1 LSVLFAECSMLDHFV
16 YSGPQTRVVFG
27 NGTIAELPAE
37 AKRANIGRVLLLCS
51 KGRTQLAEKI
61 AAALGDACVGICAQ
75 SVPNMPREVF
85 DLVKAQLADS
95 KADGFVA
102 VGGGSPIGL
111 AKSVAVSAQL
121 PFIAVVTT
129 LSGSEMSPKWALGR
143 GLGRAAGND
152 TRALPTVAIYD
163 PELVLELPPRVVV
176 ASGMNAM
183 AHAVESLYGDDTN
196 PVIQTLSDEAIGHL
210 YKSLPRV
217 VADPASVEARNEAL
231 YGAWLAA
238 TFRATTCLHHV
249 IAQQV
254 RQLFDLDHA
263 KTHAVVLPYA
273 LAFNAPSIPVAMA
286 RMQKVTGTS
295 NMALALFE
303 LNKTMGLPLRLT
315 EIGMPAERLE
325 EAADVV
331 MQVKGTNPHPYSRA
345 DVVAILKDASSG
357 QPPQAFA

>member
-1 LSVLFAECSMLDHFV
+1 MLERFV
-16 YSGPQTRVVFG
+16 YSGPHTRVVFG

-37 AKRANIGRVLLLCS
+37 AKRAGMSRVLILCS
-51 KGRTQLAEKI
+51 RGRTALAGKI
-61 AAALGDACVGICAQ
+61 AASLGEACAGICDQ
-75 SVPNMPREVF
+75 SVPNMPREAF
-85 DLVKAQLADS
+85 DAVKAQLESS

-129 LSGSEMSPKWALGR
+129 LSGSEMSQKWALGR

-152 TRALPTVAIYD
+152 VRALPTVAIYD
-163 PELVLELPPRVVV
+163 PELVLELPPRVIA

-183 AHAVESLYGDDTN
+183 AHAVESLYGEDTN
-196 PVIQTLSDEAIGHL
+196 PVIQTLSDDAIGRL
-210 YKSLPRV
+210 YASLPKI
-217 VADPASVEARNEAL
+217 VADPASVDARNEAL

-238 TFRATTCLHHV
+238 TFRATTCLHHT

-263 KTHAVVLPYA
+263 QTHAAVLPYA
-273 LAFNAPSIPVAMA
+273 LAFNASAVPQAMM
-286 RMQKVTGTS
+286 RMEKVLQTG
-295 NMALALFE
+295 NVPLVLFA
-303 LNKTMGLPLRLT
+303 LNKTLGLPISLLD
-315 EIGMPAERLE
+315 IGMPAERLD

-331 MQVKGTNPHPYSRA
+331 MKVKGANPRPYARA
-345 DVVAILKDASSG
+345 DVVAILRQASSG
-357 QPPQAFA
+357 QPPKDFS

>member
-1 LSVLFAECSMLDHFV
+1 MLDRFV
-16 YSGPQTRVVFG
+16 YSGPHTRVVFG

-37 AKRANIGRVLLLCS
+37 AKREGMSRVLILCS
-51 KGRTQLAEKI
+51 KGRTRLAQKI
-61 AAALGDACVGICAQ
+61 AAALGDACAGICDQ

-85 DLVKAQLADS
+85 DAVKAQLAES
-95 KADGFVA
+95 RADGFVA

-196 PVIQTLSDEAIGHL
+196 PVIQTLSDDAIGRL
-210 YKSLPRV
+210 YKSLPEV
-217 VADPASVEARNEAL
+217 VAAPASVDARNEAL

-238 TFRATTCLHHV
+238 TFRATTCIHHV

-273 LAFNAPSIPVAMA
+273 LAFNAPAIPEAMA
-286 RMQKVTGTS
+286 RMEKMTGAG
-295 NMALALFE
+295 NVPLALFA
-303 LNKTMGLPLRLT
+303 LNKTLGVPLRLT

-331 MQVKGTNPHPYSRA
+331 MQVKCFNPRPYSCA
-345 DVVAILKDASSG
+345 DVVAILKQASSG
-357 QPPQAFA
+357 EPPKAFA

>member
-1 LSVLFAECSMLDHFV
+1 MLERFV

-27 NGTIAELPAE
+27 NGTVAELPAE
-37 AKRANIGRVLLLCS
+37 AKRAGMSRVLILCS

-61 AAALGDACVGICAQ
+61 AASLGDACVGICAE

-85 DLVKAQLADS
+85 DVVKAQLADS
-95 KADGFVA
+95 KADGFVV

-111 AKSVAVSAQL
+111 AKSVAVSMQL

-152 TRALPTVAIYD
+152 TRALPTVAIYN

-196 PVIQTLSDEAIGHL
+196 PVVQTLSEDAIGRL
-210 YKSLPRV
+210 YKSLPQI
-217 VADPASVEARNEAL
+217 VADPTSVEARNEAL
-231 YGAWLAA
+231 YGAWVAA
-238 TFRATTCLHHV
+238 TFRSTICIHHT

-273 LAFNAPSIPVAMA
+273 LAFNAPSIPAAMA
-286 RMQKVTGTS
+286 RMEKATGAG
-295 NMALALFE
+295 NVPLALFE

-315 EIGMPAERLE
+315 EIGMPIERLE

-331 MQVKGTNPHPYSRA
+331 MQVKCYNPRPYSRA

-357 QPPQAFA
+357 QPPQ

>member
-1 LSVLFAECSMLDHFV
+1 MPERFV
-16 YSGPQTRVVFG
+16 YSTPNTRVVFG

-37 AKRANIGRVLLLCS
+37 ARRAGLSRLLILCS
-51 KGRTQLAEKI
+51 KGRTQLAESI
-61 AAALGDACVGICAQ
+61 AAALGDASIGICAE
-75 SVPNMPREVF
+75 SVPNMPREAF
-85 DLVKAQLADS
+85 DAVKAQLANRN
-95 KADGFVA
+95 ADGFVA

-152 TRALPTVAIYD
+152 VCALPTIAIYD
-163 PELVLELPPRVVV
+163 PELIQQLPPRTIA

-196 PVIQTLSDEAIGHL
+196 PVVQTLSEDAIGRL
-210 YKSLPRV
+210 SKSLPKL
-217 VADPASVEARNEAL
+217 ATPGAIDACNEAL
-231 YGAWLAA
+231 YGAWLAG
-238 TFRATTCLHHV
+238 TFRATTCIHHV

-263 KTHAVVLPYA
+263 KTHAVVLPHA
-273 LAFNAPSIPVAMA
+273 LAFNAPAIPRAMDCL
-286 RMQKVTGTS
+286 KK
-295 NMALALFE
+295 ALATDDPAGALFD
-303 LNKTMGLPLRLT
+303 LNTTLGLPINLVEL
-315 EIGMPAERLE
+315 GMPAERLS

-331 MQVKGTNPHPYSRA
+331 MQVKCYNPRPYSRA
-345 DVVAILKDASSG
+345 DVVAILQKALAG
-357 QPPQAFA
+357 ERPI

>member
-1 LSVLFAECSMLDHFV
+1 MLDRFI

-37 AKRANIGRVLLLCS
+37 AKRAGMNRVLILCS
-51 KGRTQLAEKI
+51 KGRTTLAESI
-61 AAALGDACVGICAQ
+61 AAALGERCVGISDE
-75 SVPNMPREVF
+75 SVPNMPREAF
-85 DLVKAQLADS
+85 DVVKAQLADRN
-95 KADGFVA
+95 ADGFIA

-152 TRALPTVAIYD
+152 IRALPTVAIYD
-163 PELVLELPPRVVV
+163 PELTLELPPRVIG

-196 PVIQTLSDEAIGHL
+196 PVIQTLSEDAIGRL
-210 YKSLPRV
+210 FTSLAQV
-217 VADPASVEARNEAL
+217 AADPASVDARNEAL
-231 YGAWLAA
+231 YGAWVAA
-238 TFRATTCLHHV
+238 TFRATTCIHHV

-273 LAFNAPSIPVAMA
+273 VAFNAPAIPQAIA
-286 RMQKVTGTS
+286 RMEKIVRTD
-295 NMALALFE
+295 NVPVALFE
-303 LNKTMGLPLRLT
+303 LNKTLGLPVRLT
-315 EIGMPAERLE
+315 DLGMPAERLD

-331 MQVKGTNPHPYSRA
+331 MKVKCYNPRPYTRA
-345 DVVAILKDASSG
+345 DVVAILRQASSG
-357 QPPQAFA
+357 RPPEAFTQ

>member
-1 LSVLFAECSMLDHFV
+1 MLDRFV
-16 YSGPQTRVVFG
+16 YTGPHTRVVFG
-27 NGTIAELPAE
+27 NGTIAALPAE
-37 AKRANIGRVLLLCS
+37 AKRAGMSRVLILCS
-51 KGRTQLAEKI
+51 KGRTALAEKI
-61 AAALGDACVGICAQ
+61 ATSLGDACVGICAE

-85 DLVKAQLADS
+85 DVVKAQLADS
-95 KADGFVA
+95 KADGFVV

-196 PVIQTLSDEAIGHL
+196 PVVQTLSEDAIGRL
-210 YKSLPRV
+210 YKNLPQI
-217 VADPASVEARNEAL
+217 VADPTSVEARNEAL
-231 YGAWLAA
+231 YGAWVAA
-238 TFRATTCLHHV
+238 TFRSTIGLHHT

-273 LAFNAPSIPVAMA
+273 LAFNAPSIPDAMA
-286 RMQKVTGTS
+286 RMAKASGTR
-295 NMALALFE
+295 NVPLALFE

-315 EIGMPAERLE
+315 EIGMPEERLE

-331 MQVKGTNPHPYSRA
+331 MQVKCTNPRSYTRA
-345 DVVAILKDASSG
+345 DVVAILRQASSG
-357 QPPQAFA
+357 QPPKAFA

>member
-1 LSVLFAECSMLDHFV
+1 MLDRFV
-16 YSGPQTRVVFG
+16 YSGPHTRVVFG

-37 AKRANIGRVLLLCS
+37 ARRAGMSRVLILCS
-51 KGRTQLAEKI
+51 KGRTQLAQKI
-61 AAALGDACVGICAQ
+61 AAALGDACAGICDQ

-85 DLVKAQLADS
+85 DVVKAKLADS
-95 KADGFVA
+95 QADGFVA

-111 AKSVAVSAQL
+111 AKSVAVSTQL

-152 TRALPTVAIYD
+152 KHALPTVAIYD
-163 PELVLELPPRVVV
+163 PELVLELLPRVVV

-196 PVIQTLSDEAIGHL
+196 PVIQTLSDDAIGRL
-210 YKSLPRV
+210 YKSLPRIIS
-217 VADPASVEARNEAL
+217 DPTSVEARNEAL

-238 TFRATTCLHHV
+238 TFRATTCIHHV

-263 KTHAVVLPYA
+263 KTHAVVLTYA
-273 LAFNAPSIPVAMA
+273 LAFNAPAIPDAMA
-286 RMQKVTGTS
+286 RMEKVTRTT
-295 NMALALFE
+295 NMPLALFS
-303 LNKTMGLPLRLT
+303 LNKTLSLPLRLT
-315 EIGMPAERLE
+315 EIGMPEGRLE

-331 MQVKGTNPHPYSRA
+331 MQVKCFNPRPYSRA
-345 DVVAILKDASSG
+345 DVVAILKQASSG
-357 QPPQAFA
+357 EPPQAFA

>member
-1 LSVLFAECSMLDHFV
+1 MLERFI
-16 YSGPQTRVVFG
+16 YSGPHTRVVFG
-27 NGTIAELPAE
+27 NGTLADLPAE
-37 AKRANIGRVLLLCS
+37 AKRAGMNRVLILCS

-61 AAALGDACVGICAQ
+61 AASLGDACAGICAE

-85 DLVKAQLADS
+85 DAVKAQLAET

-163 PELVLELPPRVVV
+163 PELVLDLPAKVVA

-196 PVIQTLSDEAIGHL
+196 PVIQTLSDDAIARL
-210 YKSLPRV
+210 YASLPQV
-217 VADPASVEARNEAL
+217 VANPGSIEARNEAL

-263 KTHAVVLPYA
+263 QTHAVVLPYA
-273 LAFNAPSIPVAMA
+273 LAFNGPSIPEAMA
-286 RMQKVTGTS
+286 RMHKVTGTGE
-295 NMALALFE
+295 MARALFE
-303 LNKTMGLPLRLT
+303 LNKTLGLPLRLT
-315 EIGMPAERLE
+315 DIGMPIERLD
-325 EAADVV
+325 EAADTV
-331 MQVKGTNPHPYSRA
+331 MKVKSYNPRPYTRA
-345 DVVAILKDASSG
+345 DVVAILKQASSG
-357 QPPQAFA
+357 EPPKAFA